1 MKKYS
6 VIFCFLLATVFVG
19 MPSFFAFAGEQGT
32 LGDSQVDYVFEE
44 STGTLTLTGTGA
56 TPDYTPESLPP
67 FAAHRSQI
75 RTVQVEEG
83 ITDLGD
89 NLLRQLT
96 AVTDVQLPESLR
108 TIGSNTFFHVA
119 ALQSIRIPA
128 GVTGIG
134 SYAFAACS
142 GLTDIQFDNMAGSL
156 QLGACAF
163 IDCKA
168 LTAAQFPV
176 GTGFG
181 QYAVGYQDE
190 DGRPMTAFTLRG
202 LTGTTAQY
210 YADAAAQITFDP
222 ALELAQGAT
231 FGNTFQSYNGTDW
244 YRYTP
249 TATGTY
255 HFYSMGSVD
264 TVVRLCDGSKADL
277 GQGSDDRSL
286 YDLNFDLTC
295 TLQAGKTYYFQV
307 TNNHSLGA
315 YTAYL
320 YPGKVTGFSAA
331 FPADQVLVTGVDS
344 TARTDSDGQ
353 TYAYFDLNVFT
364 DRLQITI
371 TYDTGDQ
378 VTLPLTEENYNGH
391 VFSLTDDQVAHHWT
405 EGTYTATLTW
415 GDQTAAVPVQV
426 HTHVYTAQRTEPTC
440 VADGQILYTC
450 TCGDSYAT
458 PIAKLGH
465 TAPATHRV
473 EPTCTL
479 PGYTYDYCTR
489 CRAHLSD
496 TVSTPALGHDY
507 TAVVIPP
514 TTTEEGYTRYT
525 CRRCGSSYDAN
536 YQPALSYTVTGR
548 AVAMEST
555 DGSHPHNYLLVGT
568 TIELNDE
575 SLQTGEDGTFSI
587 AVAPGTYTLTVGADF
602 YLYRQVQ
609 VTVTTQ
615 SVDLGDV
622 PVMAYDLNGDGYVNA
637 RDLVTL
643 QQYAAAIDR
652 GEGAY
657 ERLLDFNGDGRIT
670 AADMDGAAGFIGAG
684 KLDESIYD

>member
-1 MKKYS
+1 MKKCGML
-6 VIFCFLLATVFVG
+6 ICILLAAVLMGV
-19 MPSFFAFAGEQGT
+19 PSFFAFAAELGT
-32 LGDSQVDYVFEE
+32 LGDSQVTYAFDE

-67 FAAHRSQI
+67 FAAYRTQI
-75 RTVQVEEG
+75 QAVQVEEG
-83 ITDLGD
+83 ITGLGD

-96 AVTDVQLPESLR
+96 AVTDVQLPESL
-108 TIGSNTFFHVA
+108 TAIGSNTLFHAA
-119 ALQSIRIPA
+119 ALQSIQIPA
-128 GVTGIG
+128 GVQTIG

-142 GLTDIQFDNMAGSL
+142 GLTDIQFDNMAGRL

-176 GTGFG
+176 GTSFG

-222 ALELAQGAT
+222 ALELTQGAT
-231 FGNTFQSYNGTDW
+231 FGNTFQSYSGTDW

-249 TATGTY
+249 AATGTY

-264 TVVRLCDGSKADL
+264 TVVRLCDSSKADL

-295 TLQAGKTYYFQV
+295 TLQAGETYYFQV

-315 YTAYL
+315 YMAYL
-320 YPGKVTGFSAA
+320 YPGKVTGFTAA
-331 FPADQVLVTGVDS
+331 FPADMVLVTGQDS

-353 TYAYFDLNVFT
+353 SYAYFDLNAFA

-371 TYDTGDQ
+371 TYDTGDR
-378 VTLPLTEENYNGH
+378 VTLPLTEQNYNGY
-391 VFSLTDDQVAHHWT
+391 VFSLTDDQVARHWT

-426 HTHVYTAQRTEPTC
+426 HTHVYTARRTEPTC

-465 TAPATHRV
+465 TAPVTHRV

-479 PGYTYDYCTR
+479 PGYTYTYCTR
-489 CRAHLSD
+489 CGAHLSD
-496 TVSTPALGHDY
+496 TSSTPALGHTY
-507 TAVVIPP
+507 TKTVVAP
-514 TTTEEGYTRYT
+514 TTTAAGYTRYT
-525 CRRCGSSYDAN
+525 CTRCGDSYDTDI
-536 YQPALSYTVTGR
+536 QPALSYTITGR
-548 AVAMEST
+548 ALVMENP
-555 DGSHPHNYLLVGT
+555 DGTHPHNYPLVGT
-568 TIELNDE
+568 RVEMDDQQPITDE
-575 SLQTGEDGTFSI
+575 NGSFTF

-602 YLYRQVQ
+602 YLYRRIT
-609 VTVTTQ
+609 VTVSDE

-622 PVMAYDLNGDGYVNA
+622 PVMVYDMNGDGYVNA
-637 RDLVTL
+637 RDLVAF

-652 GEGAY
+652 GEGEY
-657 ERLLDFNGDGRIT
+657 ERLLDFDGDGQIT
-670 AADMDGAAGFIGAG
+670 PVDMDGAAGFIGAG

>member
-1 MKKYS
+1 MKKCGM
-6 VIFCFLLATVFVG
+6 IFCILLAAVFVG
-19 MPSFFAFAGEQGT
+19 VPSFFAFAGEQGT
-32 LGDSQVDYVFEE
+32 LGDSQVAYVFDEN
-44 STGTLTLTGTGA
+44 SGTLTLTGTGA

-67 FAAHRSQI
+67 FAAYRSQI

-83 ITDLGD
+83 ITRLGD
-89 NLLRQLT
+89 NLFRQLT
-96 AVTDVQLPESLR
+96 AVTQVQLPESL
-108 TIGSNTFFHVA
+108 TAIGSNTFFHAA
-119 ALQSIRIPA
+119 ALQTITVPA
-128 GVTGIG
+128 GVQSIG

-142 GLTDIQFDNMAGSL
+142 ALTDIWFDNMAGSL

-176 GTGFG
+176 GTSFG

-231 FGNTFQSYNGTDW
+231 FGNIFQSYSGTDW

-264 TVVRLCDGSKADL
+264 TVVRLCDSSKADL
-277 GQGSDDRSL
+277 GVGSDDRSP

-295 TLQAGKTYYFQV
+295 TLQAGETYYFRV

-320 YPGKVTGFSAA
+320 YPGKVTAFSAA
-331 FPADQVLVTGVDS
+331 FPADMVLITGRDS
-344 TARTDSDGQ
+344 TVRTDAKGQ
-353 TYAYFDLNVFT
+353 DYAYFDLNPLR
-364 DRLQITI
+364 DQLQITI
-371 TYDTGDQ
+371 TYDTGDR
-378 VTLPLTEENYNGH
+378 VTLPLTDKNYNGYT
-391 VFSLTDDQVAHHWT
+391 FSLTDDQATNHWT

-426 HTHVYTAQRTEPTC
+426 HTHIYTAQRTEPTC

-465 TAPATHRV
+465 TAPAAHRV
-473 EPTCTL
+473 DPTCTL
-479 PGYTYDYCTR
+479 PGYTYTYCTR
-489 CRAHLSD
+489 CNVHLSD

-507 TAVVIPP
+507 TATVIPP
-514 TTTEEGYTRYT
+514 TTTAEGCTRYT
-525 CRRCGSSYDAN
+525 CRRCGYSYDTDF
-536 YQPALSYTVTGR
+536 QPALSYTITGR
-548 AVAMEST
+548 AVAMEGP
-555 DGSHPHNYLLVGT
+555 DGSHQHNYPLVGT
-568 TIELNDE
+568 SVEMGNE
-575 SLQTGEDGTFSI
+575 RVQTGEDGTFSI
-587 AVAPGTYTLTVGADF
+587 AVASGTYTLIVGGDF
-602 YLYRQVQ
+602 YLYRT
-609 VTVTTQ
+609 VTVTVSEK

-622 PVMAYDLNGDGYVNA
+622 PVMVYDVNGDGYVNA
-637 RDLVTL
+637 RDLVTY

-652 GEGAY
+652 GEGEY
-657 ERLLDFNGDGRIT
+657 ERLLDFDGDGQIT
-670 AADMDGAAGFIGAG
+670 PADMDGAAAFIGAG
-684 KLDESIYD
+684 KLDHSIYQ

>member
-75 RTVQVEEG
+75 RTVQVEES
-83 ITDLGD
+83 ITGLGD

-142 GLTDIQFDNMAGSL
+142 GLTDIQFDNMAGNL

-190 DGRPMTAFTLRG
+190 DGRPMPAFTLRG

-222 ALELAQGAT
+222 ALELTQGAT
-231 FGNTFQSYNGTDW
+231 FGNTFQSYSGTDW

-295 TLQAGKTYYFQV
+295 TLQAGETYYFQV

-320 YPGKVTGFSAA
+320 YPGKVIGFSAA

-344 TARTDSDGQ
+344 TARTDSNGQ
-353 TYAYFDLNVFT
+353 TYAYFDLNAFT

-415 GDQTAAVPVQV
+415 GDQTAAVPV
-426 HTHVYTAQRTEPTC
+426 
-440 VADGQILYTC
+440 
-450 TCGDSYAT
+450 
-458 PIAKLGH
+458 
-465 TAPATHRV
+465 
-473 EPTCTL
+473 
-479 PGYTYDYCTR
+479 
-489 CRAHLSD
+489 
-496 TVSTPALGHDY
+496 
-507 TAVVIPP
+507 
-514 TTTEEGYTRYT
+514 
-525 CRRCGSSYDAN
+525 
-536 YQPALSYTVTGR
+536 
-548 AVAMEST
+548 
-555 DGSHPHNYLLVGT
+555 
-568 TIELNDE
+568 
-575 SLQTGEDGTFSI
+575 
-587 AVAPGTYTLTVGADF
+587 
-602 YLYRQVQ
+602 
-609 VTVTTQ
+609 
-615 SVDLGDV
+615 
-622 PVMAYDLNGDGYVNA
+622 
-637 RDLVTL
+637 
-643 QQYAAAIDR
+643 
-652 GEGAY
+652 
-657 ERLLDFNGDGRIT
+657 
-670 AADMDGAAGFIGAG
+670 
-684 KLDESIYD
+684 

>member
-1 MKKYS
+1 MKKCGML
-6 VIFCFLLATVFVG
+6 ICILLAAVLMGV
-19 MPSFFAFAGEQGT
+19 PSFFAFAAEQGT

-67 FAAHRSQI
+67 FAAYRTQI

-83 ITDLGD
+83 ITGLGD
-89 NLLRQLT
+89 NLFRQLT
-96 AVTDVQLPESLR
+96 AVTDVQLPESL
-108 TIGSNTFFHVA
+108 TAIGSNTFFHAA
-119 ALQSIRIPA
+119 ALQTIHIPA
-128 GVTGIG
+128 GVTHIG

-142 GLTDIQFDNMAGSL
+142 ALTDIQFDNMAGSL

-176 GTGFG
+176 GTSFG

-222 ALELAQGAT
+222 ALDLTQGTT
-231 FGNTFQSYNGTDW
+231 FGNTFQSYSGTDW

-249 TATGTY
+249 AATGTY

-264 TVVRLCDGSKADL
+264 TVVRLCDSSKADL

-295 TLQAGKTYYFQV
+295 TLQAGETYYFQV

-353 TYAYFDLNVFT
+353 SYAYFDLNAFA

-371 TYDTGDQ
+371 TYDTGDR
-378 VTLPLTEENYNGH
+378 VTLPLTDKNYNGY
-391 VFSLTDDQVAHHWT
+391 VFSLTDDQVTNHWT

-426 HTHVYTAQRTEPTC
+426 HTHVYTARRTEPTC

-473 EPTCTL
+473 DPTCTL
-479 PGYTYDYCTR
+479 PGYTYTYCTR

-496 TVSTPALGHDY
+496 TVSTPALGHIY
-507 TAVVIPP
+507 TATVVPP

-525 CRRCGSSYDAN
+525 CKRCGSSYDTDF
-536 YQPALSYTVTGR
+536 QPALSYTITGR
-548 AVAMEST
+548 AVVMEGLDDSYLHNYPLVTARVEMNGKFVKTDT
-555 DGSHPHNYLLVGT
+555 DGG
-568 TIELNDE
+568 
-575 SLQTGEDGTFSI
+575 FSFS
-587 AVAPGTYTLTVGADF
+587 VAPGTYKLEVATDF
-602 YLYRQVQ
+602 YLYRT
-609 VTVTTQ
+609 VTVTVASE
-615 SVDLGDV
+615 SVDLGEV
-622 PVMAYDLNGDGYVNA
+622 PVMVYDLTGDGYVNA
-637 RDLVTL
+637 RDLVIY
-643 QQYAAAIDR
+643 QQFSAALAQGD
-652 GEGAY
+652 GTY
-657 ERLLDFNGDGRIT
+657 ERLLDFNGDGQIT
-670 AADMDGAAGFIGAG
+670 PADMDGADAFIGAG

>member
-1 MKKYS
+1 M
-6 VIFCFLLATVFVG
+6 
-19 MPSFFAFAGEQGT
+19 
-32 LGDSQVDYVFEE
+32 
-44 STGTLTLTGTGA
+44 
-56 TPDYTPESLPP
+56 
-67 FAAHRSQI
+67 
-75 RTVQVEEG
+75 
-83 ITDLGD
+83 
-89 NLLRQLT
+89 
-96 AVTDVQLPESLR
+96 
-108 TIGSNTFFHVA
+108 
-119 ALQSIRIPA
+119 
-128 GVTGIG
+128 
-134 SYAFAACS
+134 
-142 GLTDIQFDNMAGSL
+142 
-156 QLGACAF
+156 
-163 IDCKA
+163 
-168 LTAAQFPV
+168 
-176 GTGFG
+176 
-181 QYAVGYQDE
+181 
-190 DGRPMTAFTLRG
+190 
-202 LTGTTAQY
+202 
-210 YADAAAQITFDP
+210 
-222 ALELAQGAT
+222 
-231 FGNTFQSYNGTDW
+231 
-244 YRYTP
+244 
-249 TATGTY
+249 
-255 HFYSMGSVD
+255 
-264 TVVRLCDGSKADL
+264 
-277 GQGSDDRSL
+277 
-286 YDLNFDLTC
+286 
-295 TLQAGKTYYFQV
+295 

-320 YPGKVTGFSAA
+320 YPGKVIDFSAA

-353 TYAYFDLNVFT
+353 TYAYFDLNAFT

-391 VFSLTDDQVAHHWT
+391 VFSLTDDQVTHHWT

-473 EPTCTL
+473 QPTCTL

-507 TAVVIPP
+507 TDVGIPP

-525 CRRCGSSYDAN
+525 CRRCGSSYDGN

-575 SLQTGEDGTFSI
+575 SVQTDENGTFSI

-602 YLYRQVQ
+602 YLCRQVQ

-622 PVMAYDLNGDGYVNA
+622 PVMTYDLTGDGYVNA

-643 QQYAAAIDR
+643 QQYAADIDR
-652 GEGAY
+652 GDGAY